1 MYVFKFASFS
11 RVTSETTLS
20 SVFIVCCS
28 VEKRLLIMS
37 KAPKLKLEIFLSNS
51 LIYVVVNYV
60 VYCLLQ

>member
-28 VEKRLLIMS
+28 VEKRLLIS
-37 KAPKLKLEIFLSNS
+37 EQGSEA
-51 LIYVVVNYV
+51 
-60 VYCLLQ
+60 